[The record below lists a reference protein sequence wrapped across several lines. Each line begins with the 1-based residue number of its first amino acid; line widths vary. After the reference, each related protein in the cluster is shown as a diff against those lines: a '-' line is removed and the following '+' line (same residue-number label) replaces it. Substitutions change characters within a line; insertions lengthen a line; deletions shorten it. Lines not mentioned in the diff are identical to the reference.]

1 MMMDFNREDAEKN
14 KFLAAI
20 SYIPLLFIVTFAV
33 APNSEFAKAHAKQG
47 LILFIVEVINGVLSL
62 IPAIGFIFKYLGGAI
77 LFIVAVVGFVYA
89 ITGNYWKI
97 PFIGDISEEIK
108 I

>member
-1 MMMDFNREDAEKN
+1 MMEFKKEDVEKN

-33 APNSEFAKAHAKQG
+33 ASESDFAKAHAKQG
-47 LILFIVEVINGVLSL
+47 LILFIVEVINWILSL
-62 IPAIGFIFKYLGGAI
+62 IPFIGFIFRYLVGAV
-77 LFIVAVVGFVYA
+77 LFIIAVIAFVYA
-89 ITGNYWKI
+89 VTGNYWKI
-97 PFIGDISEEIK
+97 PFIGDLSEEIK

>member
-1 MMMDFNREDAEKN
+1 MMEFKKEDIEKN

-47 LILFIVEVINGVLSL
+47 LILFIVEVINGILSL
-62 IPAIGFIFKYLGGAI
+62 IPIIGFLFRFLVGAV
-77 LFIVAVVGFVYA
+77 LFIVAVVAFVYA